1 MVQASSESSPQRR
14 RRTVTLVLDLLLALT
29 AVMAVA
35 SLVMEHGG
43 FRPSPIPI
51 PWLHTINAIIVG
63 LFVLDRV
70 VRLLIATHK
79 RRYLKQNWLDFVL
92 LGLLGVSALVLFN
105 YGRILSVSALYVI
118 ISEAYILIALV
129 LRLVGVN
136 IRLSGSGIPPSWLLI
151 GSFLFLCLA
160 GSGLLMLPAATP
172 DPTSPFH
179 RPLYYIDSLFTAVSA
194 TCVTGLIVRDTGMH
208 FTRFGQAVILLLIQL
223 GGLGIMMF
231 GTLVALLAGKGLGI
245 RQSNTLGKVFG
256 TQVGALRRVVQF
268 VIVTTLSLEAIGAA
282 MLYPMFAGMKADSGA
297 MLTTADAVWYS
308 VFHSVSAFCNA
319 GFGLYHASLM
329 DVRGQVQILAVF
341 APLIVLGGLGFP
353 VLQDL
358 VQAIKQFLISSW
370 RAIRHRRHQRL
381 KHSFRLKLSLHTKI
395 ALGAS
400 AILIVLGMAVLLGTE
415 TPADTGQALGRHSAS
430 AEAPA
435 PPPGMSG
442 LPMGERVGA
451 AVFQSITARTA
462 GFNTVDMDEL
472 SPAGKFWMCMLMIVG
487 GSPASTAGGLKTVC
501 VAVLVVAAFTMLR
514 GRPKA
519 ELFRRELSAEIL
531 TKALTLA
538 ILYLALVLTVTLLL
552 SSSMRGERLID
563 VFFEACS
570 ACGTVGLSTGV
581 TGRLTEFGKGV
592 VIASMLLGRI
602 GPLTLLLAVTARI
615 RHIQYSYATESV
627 LVG

>member
-1 MVQASSESSPQRR
+1 MVQTSSESSPYRR
-14 RRTVTLVLDLLLALT
+14 RRTVTVVLDVLLALT
-29 AVMAVA
+29 ATGAVA

-43 FRPSPIPI
+43 FDPPPVPI
-51 PWLHTINAIIVG
+51 PWLHTINAVIVG
-63 LFVLDRV
+63 LFVLDRI
-70 VRLLIATHK
+70 VRLLIAPA
-79 RRYLKQNWLDFVL
+79 RLRYLKQNWLDFAL
-92 LGLLGVSALVLFN
+92 LAGLGISALVLFN
-105 YGRILSVSALYVI
+105 YARVLSVSALYVI

-136 IRLSGSGIPPSWLLI
+136 IRLTGSGIPPSWLLI

-172 DPTSPFH
+172 GEDSSFH
-179 RPLYYIDSLFTAVSA
+179 RPLYYIDALFTAVSA

-208 FTRFGQAVILLLIQL
+208 FTRFGQGVILLLIQL

-231 GTLVALLAGKGLGI
+231 GTMVALLAGKGLGI
-245 RQSNTLGKVFG
+245 RESNTLGKVFN

-268 VIVTTLSLEAIGAA
+268 VIFTTLCLEAIGAIA
-282 MLYPMFAGMKADSGA
+282 MYPMFAGMKADNGA
-297 MLTTADAVWYS
+297 TLSTAEAVWYS

-329 DVRGQVQILAVF
+329 GVRGHVQVLGVF

-358 VQAIKQFLISSW
+358 ARAGKQMLKWLW
-370 RAIRHRRHQRL
+370 RTLRGRPHRGFTGAARR
-381 KHSFRLKLSLHTKI
+381 RLSLHTRI
-395 ALGAS
+395 VLVAS
-400 AILIVLGMAVLLGTE
+400 AVLIVLGAAVLMGTE
-415 TPADTGQALGRHSAS
+415 TPADTGAALGRHSAS

-435 PPPGMSG
+435 PAPGVSG
-442 LPMGERVGA
+442 LPLGERVGA
-451 AVFQSITARTA
+451 AVFQSLTARTA

-472 SPAGKFWMCMLMIVG
+472 SPAGKLWMCMLMIVG

-501 VAVLVVAAFTMLR
+501 VAVLVIAAISMLR
-514 GRPKA
+514 RRPRV
-519 ELFRRELSAEIL
+519 EVFRRQLSYEIL

-538 ILYLALVLTVTLLL
+538 ILYLGLLLTVTLLL
-552 SSSMRGERLID
+552 STDMRDERLID

-602 GPLTLLLAVTARI
+602 GPLTLLLALTARI

>member
-1 MVQASSESSPQRR
+1 MVQTSSESGPQRR

-79 RRYLKQNWLDFVL
+79 RWYLKQNWLDFALLAL
-92 LGLLGVSALVLFN
+92 LGASALVLFN

-118 ISEAYILIALV
+118 ISEAYILIALI

-151 GSFLFLCLA
+151 GSFLFLCIA

-172 DPTSPFH
+172 DQTSPFH
-179 RPLYYIDSLFTAVSA
+179 RPMYYIDSLFTAVSA

-208 FTRFGQAVILLLIQL
+208 FTRFGQGVILLLIQL

-231 GTLVALLAGKGLGI
+231 GTMVALLAGKGLGI
-245 RQSNTLGKVFG
+245 RESSTLGKVFG

-268 VIVTTLSLEAIGAA
+268 VIVTTLSLEALGAA
-282 MLYPMFAGMKADSGA
+282 MLYPMFAGMKADGGA
-297 MLTTADAVWYS
+297 ALSTADAVWYS

-329 DVRGQVQILAVF
+329 EIRQEAQILGVF
-341 APLIVLGGLGFP
+341 MPLIVLGGLGFP

-358 VQAIKQFLISSW
+358 ARAGRELLRSTW
-370 RAIRHRRHQRL
+370 RRIRRGPHRPFTG
-381 KHSFRLKLSLHTKI
+381 SARLKLSLHTRI
-395 ALGAS
+395 VLVAS
-400 AILIVLGMAVLLGTE
+400 AILIVLGAVVLLATE
-415 TPADTGQALGRHSAS
+415 TPADTDRALGRNTAS
-430 AEAPA
+430 AQAPA

-442 LPMGERVGA
+442 LGTGERVSA
-451 AVFQSITARTA
+451 AIFQSVTARTA

-472 SPAGKFWMCMLMIVG
+472 SQGGKLWMCMLMIVG

-501 VAVLVVAAFTMLR
+501 VAVLVIAALSMLR
-514 GRPKA
+514 RRPKV
-519 ELFRRELSAEIL
+519 EVFHRQLSMEIL
-531 TKALTLA
+531 TKALTVA
-538 ILYLALVLTVTLLL
+538 ILYLGLLLTVTLLL
-552 SSSMRGERLID
+552 SSNMRGERLID

-581 TGRLTEFGKGV
+581 TERLTEFGKGV